1 MLHFRLEIGLM
12 GSWVNGKDA
21 IDRLEG
27 QVLCFGIVE
36 VDDREEGG
44 VDDGED
50 LGMSQRT
57 LKVLRRRSDS
67 PRKICSRCSQ
77 YQEESSPPLQSWS
90 SVETVTVRRI
100 PPHLVIQLQNV
111 EMAEPFWRSRRGRI
125 SEGYTHT
132 IAWNPICLS
141 ETCRHTH
148 GMIRTVNNPR

>member
-1 MLHFRLEIGLM
+1 MLHFRLEFSLM
-12 GSWVNGKDA
+12 SPRVDGKDA

-50 LGMSQRT
+50 LGISLPILPILNIRPD
-57 LKVLRRRSDS
+57 L
-67 PRKICSRCSQ
+67 PRKICSRCSL
-77 YQEESSPPLQSWS
+77 YQEASSPPLQSWS
-90 SVETVTVRRI
+90 SVAIVTVCRI
-100 PPHLVIQLQNV
+100 SPHLVIQLQNV

-141 ETCRHTH
+141 ETCLHTH
-148 GMIRTVNNPR
+148 GIIRTVNNPR